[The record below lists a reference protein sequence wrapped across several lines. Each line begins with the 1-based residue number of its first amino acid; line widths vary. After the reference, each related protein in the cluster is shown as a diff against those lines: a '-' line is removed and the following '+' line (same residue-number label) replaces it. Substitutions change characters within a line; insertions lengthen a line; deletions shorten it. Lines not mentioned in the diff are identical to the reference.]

1 MNVNSVK
8 TRVIT
13 PISDCQRIQQ
23 KLRKGIAGFCSQPN
37 RAQLSRREIQRG
49 IGDAAPTSELAKR
62 IVFVFKGT
70 MPSLPVFAN
79 GGPAAL
85 LANAHSGALFALFAS
100 FFYPVPASKNCAAK
114 TKKRDWRIF
123 RSRFGKASRASGYP
137 PAGHFHREA
146 PNPYK
151 LILPTERNIDIETE
165 TRSFFVPPR
174 RDPCQAC
181 RRILVLTCLGER

>member
-62 IVFVFKGT
+62 IVFVFTGT
-70 MPSLPVFAN
+70 MPRLPVLRTRARPHCLQMRTVVPCLPCLPVFSIPFRHPKTVPLKQRKGT
-79 GGPAAL
+79 GGFSVLDSERRAERPAIL
-85 LANAHSGALFALFAS
+85 L
-100 FFYPVPASKNCAAK
+100 PATSIGRPRTPINSSCLQK
-114 TKKRDWRIF
+114 
-123 RSRFGKASRASGYP
+123 
-137 PAGHFHREA
+137 E
-146 PNPYK
+146 
-151 LILPTERNIDIETE
+151 ILT
-165 TRSFFVPPR
+165 
-174 RDPCQAC
+174 
-181 RRILVLTCLGER
+181 

>member
-8 TRVIT
+8 TRVII
-13 PISDCQRIQQ
+13 PISDCQRVQQ
-23 KLRKGIAGFCSQPN
+23 KLRKGIAVFCSQPN

-100 FFYPVPASKNCAAK
+100 FSIPFRHPKTVPLKQRKGTGGFSVLDSE
-114 TKKRDWRIF
+114 R
-123 RSRFGKASRASGYP
+123 RAE
-137 PAGHFHREA
+137 REA
-146 PNPYK
+146 IAHAWRGIPYPIK
-151 LILPTERNIDIETE
+151 HRRGVALTSGKIFGGSGGRPPT
-165 TRSFFVPPR
+165 SAF
-174 RDPCQAC
+174 
-181 RRILVLTCLGER
+181 